1 VTPPAATY
9 GTERSVSGCG
19 RLSGGAIFGPMRFT
33 SGGTDG
39 PRFVPDGPRFVPD
52 GDMSNV
58 YGLLPSARSAR
69 DVAESFYGAGWR
81 VRMSSETEFEVENTY
96 AELDLYPQ
104 DPVLFSGIVVPE
116 RIETFLSALTALG
129 LRYEVELY
137 GTDDAPPTIY
147 RS

>member
-1 VTPPAATY
+1 
-9 GTERSVSGCG
+9 
-19 RLSGGAIFGPMRFT
+19 MRFT
-33 SGGTDG
+33 SGGT
-39 PRFVPDGPRFVPD
+39 DGPRFVPD